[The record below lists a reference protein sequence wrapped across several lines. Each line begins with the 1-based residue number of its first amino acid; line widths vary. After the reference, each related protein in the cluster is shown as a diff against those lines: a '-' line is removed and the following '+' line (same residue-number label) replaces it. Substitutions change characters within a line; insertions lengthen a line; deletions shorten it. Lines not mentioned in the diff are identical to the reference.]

1 MDMAGREPG
10 PTRNG
15 RPFFGGDLARRT
27 LPKGSGNM
35 NSTVIP
41 VSERLQQQFHFTR
54 VPNEIIEHPKL
65 SAMAKMI
72 WIDLWK
78 FCYKGD
84 GIGAF
89 PGMARIATNLG
100 TSEETIRKHRRQLE
114 AEGLLTV
121 ERRGLTKTNMYRLF
135 VRGNP
140 HWYPEPKKA
149 AGQEPQESTVQER
162 KESQDKED
170 KALITQSSNKKTR
183 SDKPTASRK
192 QVKYDATWYKE
203 VLDAY
208 QEIRGIALN
217 GPEFSPLQQTI
228 KTIFMAGHEPKD
240 AIGLMHALEDS
251 DEEWTC
257 NWTLRTVKMK
267 LPLWKAGKLTLQ
279 DEQARIREYDRKI
292 LAGESV

>member
-1 MDMAGREPG
+1 MSDERQQQIGAVYIPAPIMCEETITMTQKVIWGRIQGLSVKEG
-10 PTRNG
+10 YCYASNKWIGEQIGLSKGTISNNISVLVAMG
-15 RPFFGGDLARRT
+15 YLAREIIRNDNNEIKERR
-27 LPKGSGNM
+27 LYPISPHLSLKK
-35 NSTVIP
+35 VIP
-41 VSERLQQQFHFTR
+41 V
-54 VPNEIIEHPKL
+54 NDK
-65 SAMAKMI
+65 
-72 WIDLWK
+72 IDTPINAIVE
-78 FCYKGD
+78 GSVT
-84 GIGAF
+84 GSSV
-89 PGMARIATNLG
+89 T
-100 TSEETIRKHRRQLE
+100 EE
-114 AEGLLTV
+114 
-121 ERRGLTKTNMYRLF
+121 
-135 VRGNP
+135 
-140 HWYPEPKKA
+140 
-149 AGQEPQESTVQER
+149 S
-162 KESQDKED
+162 
-170 KALITQSSNKKTR
+170 KKTR